1 MSSLFQ
7 NLGRV
12 DNVDT
17 TQTNLD
23 NTRYADYM
31 LSNYTISTPS
41 TDHIQFA
48 TQQPA
53 FNYNGMTNGHGLG
66 SDVIDADSKLV
77 IQNEQERPLE
87 KLQLFQRPFTTVPFM
102 GRGFSNP
109 VLESRLLQG
118 ESTLQQK
125 SVGTV
130 TEESFAPY
138 SLMPVDSEM
147 QQHVQDPRF
156 TVEEYALQ
164 GWVRGGSTTRD

>member
-1 MSSLFQ
+1 MSILFQ
-7 NLGRV
+7 NQGRV
-12 DNVDT
+12 DNIDT
-17 TQTNLD
+17 TQMNLD

-31 LSNYTISTPS
+31 LSNFNSATPS
-41 TDHIQFA
+41 TDHVQFA

-53 FNYNGMTNGHGLG
+53 FSFNGMTNGHGLG
-66 SDVIDADSKLV
+66 GDVIDADSKLL
-77 IQNEQERPLE
+77 IQKEQERPLD
-87 KLQLFQRPFTTVPFM
+87 KVQLFQRPYSTVPFM

-138 SLMPVDSEM
+138 SLLPVDEEM
-147 QQHVQDPRF
+147 QQHVVDPRF

>member
-7 NLGRV
+7 NQGRV
-12 DNVDT
+12 DNIDT

-23 NTRYADYM
+23 NTKYADYM
-31 LSNYTISTPS
+31 LSNFNSSVPS
-41 TDHIQFA
+41 TDYIQFA

-53 FNYNGMTNGHGLG
+53 VSVNAMTNGHGLNG
-66 SDVIDADSKLV
+66 DVIDADSKLI

-138 SLMPVDSEM
+138 SLMPVDAEM
-147 QQHVQDPRF
+147 QQHIQDPRY

>member
-1 MSSLFQ
+1 MSAIFQ
-7 NLGRV
+7 NQGRS
-12 DNVDT
+12 DDIDT

-23 NTRYADYM
+23 NTRFANYI
-31 LSNYTISTPS
+31 LSNFNNDQPS
-41 TDHIQFA
+41 TEHIQFA

-53 FNYNGMTNGHGLG
+53 FNFNSMTHGSGLNGEAVDT
-66 SDVIDADSKLV
+66 DSNLV
-77 IQNEQERPLE
+77 IKKEQDRALE
-87 KLQLFQRPFTTVPFM
+87 KLQLFQRPFVTVPFM

-138 SLMPVDSEM
+138 SLMPLDAHM
-147 QQHVQDPRF
+147 QQQVVDPRF
-156 TVEEYALQ
+156 NVEEYALQ

>member
-1 MSSLFQ
+1 MSAIFQ
-7 NLGRV
+7 NQGRT
-12 DNVDT
+12 DDIDT

-23 NTRYADYM
+23 NTRFANYM
-31 LSNYTISTPS
+31 LSNFNSDRPS
-41 TDHIQFA
+41 TEHIQFA

-53 FNYNGMTNGHGLG
+53 FSFNSMTHGSGLNGEVVDKD
-66 SDVIDADSKLV
+66 SDLV
-77 IQNEQERPLE
+77 IKKEQERALE
-87 KLQLFQRPFTTVPFM
+87 KLQLYQRPFVTVPFM

-118 ESTLQQK
+118 QSTLQQK

-138 SLMPVDSEM
+138 SLMPVDEHM
-147 QQHVQDPRF
+147 QQQVVDPRF
-156 TVEEYALQ
+156 NVEEYALQ